1 MSGNGWIR
9 YSIVKAT
16 SYENIGEI
24 MKKFVP
30 LLILLISIDL
40 FSEDLIS
47 FSRFRQAVPLENSPD
62 SDFNTDARLS
72 KFDVLV
78 RAVGPIIEI
87 PNNEKWIIDSFG
99 NVRIEKFN
107 FSDYKYEIPFQ
118 NRKETQKIWITQS
131 QFAELQKEIDSNIQF
146 KATVFFYGAF
156 KNKKRVFL
164 LGSLK
169 KSNAPLDQS
178 ACFSD
183 SLMGIKLGSNYN
195 ETIDSIEDKYGPAY
209 DTMKHRNQNGKVYI
223 IDKDTKTVLY
233 VYDGGEEEA
242 GKVYSLQLSTYGNS
256 NQELFKSVVF
266 GDNIQIAS
274 KKLNVKLKERKQS
287 PEIDLLYSDFS
298 QCSFETKNK
307 KIFSVFITEE

>member
-1 MSGNGWIR
+1 
-9 YSIVKAT
+9 
-16 SYENIGEI
+16 
-24 MKKFVP
+24 MKKLVL
-30 LLILLISIDL
+30 LLILFISIDL

-47 FSRFRQAVPLENSPD
+47 FSRFRQVVPLENTSD
-62 SDFNTDARLS
+62 SDFNTDTRLP

-87 PNNEKWIIDSFG
+87 PNNEKWVIDSYA
-99 NVRIEKFN
+99 NSRIEKYK

-118 NRKETQKIWITQS
+118 SRKETQKIWITQS
-131 QFAELQKEIDSNIQF
+131 QFTELQNEINTNVQF
-146 KATVFFYGAF
+146 KASVFFYGAF
-156 KNKKRVFL
+156 KNKKRVFF

-183 SLMGIKLGSNYN
+183 SLMGIKLGSNYK
-195 ETIDSIEDKYGPAY
+195 ETIDSIEDKYGPVY
-209 DTMKHRNQNGKVYI
+209 DNMKHRNQNAKVYI
-223 IDKDTKTVLY
+223 IDKYTKTVLY
-233 VYDGGEEEA
+233 VYDGGEEERD
-242 GKVYSLQLSTYGNS
+242 KVYSLQLSTYGNS

-266 GDNIQIAS
+266 GDNIQGAS

-287 PEIDLLYSDFS
+287 AETDLLYSDIS

>member
-1 MSGNGWIR
+1 
-9 YSIVKAT
+9 
-16 SYENIGEI
+16 
-24 MKKFVP
+24 MKKLV
-30 LLILLISIDL
+30 LIIIILISIDL

-62 SDFNTDARLS
+62 SDFNTDARLP

-87 PNNEKWIIDSFG
+87 PSNEKWIIDSYG
-99 NVRIEKFN
+99 NSRIEKFK
-107 FSDYKYEIPFQ
+107 FSDYKYEIPLQ

-131 QFAELQKEIDSNIQF
+131 QFSELQNEINTNIQF

-156 KNKKRVFL
+156 KNKKRVFF

-183 SLMGIKLGSNYN
+183 SLMGIKLGSNYKQ
-195 ETIDSIEDKYGPAY
+195 TIDFVEGKYGPAY
-209 DTMKHRNQNGKVYI
+209 DTMKHRNQNAKVYI
-223 IDKDTKTVLY
+223 INKDTKTVLY
-233 VYDGGEEEA
+233 IYDGGEEEA
-242 GKVYSLQLSTYGNS
+242 DKVYSLQLSTYGNS
-256 NQELFKSVVF
+256 NQELFKSVAF
-266 GDNIQIAS
+266 GDNVQIAS

-287 PEIDLLYSDFS
+287 AETDLLYSEIS
-298 QCSFETKNK
+298 QCSFETKDK

>member
-1 MSGNGWIR
+1 
-9 YSIVKAT
+9 
-16 SYENIGEI
+16 
-24 MKKFVP
+24 MKKLVL

-47 FSRFRQAVPLENSPD
+47 FSRFRQVVPLENSSD
-62 SDFNTDARLS
+62 SDFNTDTRLP

-78 RAVGPIIEI
+78 KAVGPIIEI
-87 PNNEKWIIDSFG
+87 PNNEKWVIDSYG
-99 NVRIEKFN
+99 NSRIEKYK
-107 FSDYKYEIPFQ
+107 FSDYKYEISLQ

-131 QFAELQKEIDSNIQF
+131 QFTELQNEINTNVQF
-146 KATVFFYGAF
+146 KATIFFYGAF
-156 KNKKRVFL
+156 KNKKRVFF

-183 SLMGIKLGSNYN
+183 SLMGIKLGSDYK
-195 ETIDSIEDKYGPAY
+195 ETIDSIEDKYGPVY
-209 DTMKHRNQNGKVYI
+209 DNMKHRNQNAKVYI
-223 IDKDTKTVLY
+223 IDKETKTVLY
-233 VYDGGEEEA
+233 VYDGGEEERD
-242 GKVYSLQLSTYGNS
+242 KVYSLQLSSYGNS

-266 GDNIQIAS
+266 GDSIQSAS

-287 PEIDLLYSDFS
+287 AETDLLYSDVS